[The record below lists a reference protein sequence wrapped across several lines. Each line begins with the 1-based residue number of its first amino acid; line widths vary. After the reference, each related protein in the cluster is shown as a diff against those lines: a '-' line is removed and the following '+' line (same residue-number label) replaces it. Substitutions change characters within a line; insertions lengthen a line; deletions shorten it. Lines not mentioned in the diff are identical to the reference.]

1 MGMSLS
7 KLRELVMDRE
17 AWRAVIHGVAKSQT
31 RLSNGTDWTDI
42 PGVELPDQMA
52 ILFLVLWGTYM
63 LFSTV
68 AVPIYTHMNNV
79 QKVPFLH
86 ALANICYL

>member
-1 MGMSLS
+1 MGMNLS
-7 KLRELVMDRE
+7 KLQELVIDTE

-31 RLSNGTDWTDI
+31 QLSNRTDWSDI
-42 PGVELPDQMA
+42 PGVELLDQMA

-68 AVPIYTHMNNV
+68 AVPIYIHMNNM